1 MSLFFLYEKLQCIEI
16 DDSCG
21 NGHERRVETVEHT
34 AMSWQQCAAVLYSQ
48 SAFEETLYQ
57 VAPCSEEH
65 DNQAQ
70 SHPSGN
76 AESVSLAVICQVTNH
91 GSCNQNEY
99 TSAYASFPTLGRT
112 DAWEEFMLA
121 EERTAAVGSG
131 IVCPKEYENTQWQQH
146 VVVYLAVES

>member
-1 MSLFFLYEKLQCIEI
+1 MSRQNVARVLNAYGALEERLYK
-16 DDSCG
+16 
-21 NGHERRVETVEHT
+21 
-34 AMSWQQCAAVLYSQ
+34 
-48 SAFEETLYQ
+48 

-99 TSAYASFPTLGRT
+99 TSAYTSFPTLGRT

-121 EERTAAVGSG
+121 EKRTAAVGSG
-131 IVCPKEYENTQWQQH
+131 IVCPKEYENTQSLIASLLP
-146 VVVYLAVES
+146 VYSSLINR

>member
-76 AESVSLAVICQVTNH
+76 AESVSLAVICQ
-91 GSCNQNEY
+91 SRQLQ
-99 TSAYASFPTLGRT
+99 S
-112 DAWEEFMLA
+112 
-121 EERTAAVGSG
+121 ERIYLRLCFLPNS
-131 IVCPKEYENTQWQQH
+131 WQD
-146 VVVYLAVES
+146 